1 MSKPS
6 TKSYVLQKLEQNKG
20 SYITGMDLALELGV
34 SRNAIWKAINE
45 LKKEGYIIHST
56 NNKGYSLDEGSDI
69 LSVTAIRECIE
80 SIINSATLSTTTS
93 KEKNIAKT
101 KTGNTLIDKIV
112 DSIIIYDQL
121 ASTNQT
127 AKMNFITGTLDK
139 KIIIARS
146 QTSGQGHDK
155 SSFDSPEGGIYM
167 SIILDKSEKI
177 STSTVGNIVL
187 DAIQEL
193 SGKNATIDKKYNRI
207 SIGKKNVCGILTE
220 YFADLETNTINGYII
235 GIGIKDIDIPK
246 NEAIGMILCKL
257 AREHIL
263 SIN

>member
-93 KEKNIAKT
+93 KEKNIAT
-101 KTGNTLIDKIV
+101 RTW
-112 DSIIIYDQL
+112 
-121 ASTNQT
+121 STNYSH
-127 AKMNFITGTLDK
+127 M
-139 KIIIARS
+139 
-146 QTSGQGHDK
+146 H
-155 SSFDSPEGGIYM
+155 
-167 SIILDKSEKI
+167 ILDNLGFKLVQRDI
-177 STSTVGNIVL
+177 NDRGVNIDTVYYL
-187 DAIQEL
+187 
-193 SGKNATIDKKYNRI
+193 KNP
-207 SIGKKNVCGILTE
+207 SIEGFN
-220 YFADLETNTINGYII
+220 
-235 GIGIKDIDIPK
+235 
-246 NEAIGMILCKL
+246 
-257 AREHIL
+257 
-263 SIN
+263 